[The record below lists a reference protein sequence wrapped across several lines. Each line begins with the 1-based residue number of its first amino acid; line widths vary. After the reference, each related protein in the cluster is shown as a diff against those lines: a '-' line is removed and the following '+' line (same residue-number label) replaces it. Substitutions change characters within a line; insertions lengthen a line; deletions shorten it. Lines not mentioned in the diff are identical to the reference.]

1 MYKAFC
7 DTCGDEIELETA
19 NHNDIHFD
27 SRKLGPTSVLVTI
40 REQKPKGEACE
51 HFTTCR
57 GCVLAIFEVILLN
70 KRMEDTKN
78 GEEAEPKVAR
88 VSPEW
93 EGP

>member
-7 DTCGDEIELETA
+7 DSCGDEIKLETA

-51 HFTTCR
+51 HFATCR
-57 GCVLAIFEVILLN
+57 GCLLAIFEVIL
-70 KRMEDTKN
+70 MEDAKN
-78 GEEAEPKVAR
+78 GEETKSKVAR
-88 VSPEW
+88 VSPKW

>member
-7 DTCGDEIELETA
+7 DSCGDEIKLETA

-27 SRKLGPTSVLVTI
+27 SRKLGPTSVLVTV

-51 HFTTCR
+51 HFATCR
-57 GCVLAIFEVILLN
+57 GCLLAIFEVIL
-70 KRMEDTKN
+70 MEDAKN
-78 GEEAEPKVAR
+78 GEETESKVAG